1 MAPPS
6 GGGTG
11 GGDRFLLGGTSIP
24 TGQDLVDAMAKLTKM
39 TAVMA
44 AYDVQATKTAD
55 AASKLG
61 KALGLMNEG
70 TAKAFKGSIDFFE
83 SIGVAVRAS
92 EQYDG
97 VINKFLGS
105 IPLVG
110 TAFSGLVKDQ
120 YDVAASFSKSTGTGG
135 RYGDTLHSLITSTAG
150 LGVSSEKAGA
160 AAVSLFTGFTDF
172 TMQTEKGRG
181 ELAKTVVE
189 LEALGM
195 ASESTVPS
203 MQVLNKAFGMSND
216 QIRETMLGIEAFADK
231 AGLNVKDVT
240 KRFQEQIPIFAVY
253 GDNAVSTFQRLEAAT
268 KSTGLAMKTMLQTV
282 DSFDTFEGATKSVG
296 SLNQMLGG
304 PYLNAIEMVQETDP
318 VERIKMLKQA
328 FEDAGMSV
336 QDMGYYQ
343 KKAFVDMLPGIGN
356 VTELTEL
363 LEGDFDALA
372 DTIGE
377 VPKTAQEIQAE
388 AFAQMTPRELFD
400 EAIKTAARLEGLI
413 PRVEALTAGSM
424 EQFTDTLHENS
435 GVFGGLVKDSL
446 TAMGT
451 VMGDEYAGKKPLG
464 DLVMDG
470 DGFNIEQFGKVMVTS
485 MDAKVAGLMDTM
497 ADLVTAINEAQAGM
511 QNRKFNEAIAR
522 LETRLGKPIAK
533 DIADALADG
542 IVQVWDWPAMWRA
555 AKAAGIDFAD

>member
-1 MAPPS
+1 MSDTVRPTLA
-6 GGGTG
+6 
-11 GGDRFLLGGTSIP
+11 GTSLP
-24 TGQDLVDAMAKLTKM
+24 TPSDLQSMVTQLTKLT
-39 TAVMA
+39 AIVA
-44 AYDVQATKTAD
+44 AYDENAVSAAES
-55 AASKLG
+55 AGNLGIAMGVMEEASK
-61 KALGLMNEG
+61 KALVGAVEF
-70 TAKAFKGSIDFFE
+70 FKG
-83 SIGVAVRAS
+83 IGPAIKAS

-97 VINKFLGS
+97 VINKLIGS

-120 YDVAASFSKSTGTGG
+120 YDVAASFSKGTGTGG
-135 RYGDTLHSLITSTAG
+135 RYGDMLHGLVTATAG
-150 LGVSSEKAGA
+150 LGVSSEKTGA

-203 MQVLNKAFGMSND
+203 IQVLNKAFGMNND
-216 QIRETMLGIEAFADK
+216 QIRETMLGIEAFADE
-231 AGLNVKDVT
+231 AGLNIKDVT

-282 DSFDTFEGATKSVG
+282 EGFDTFEGATKSVG

-400 EAIKTAARLEGLI
+400 EAIETAARLEGLI
-413 PRVEALTAGSM
+413 PQVQALTADSMEEFTKNLVKNSGKFGEVVKEALTGMGEALGNEFVEASR
-424 EQFTDTLHENS
+424 
-435 GVFGGLVKDSL
+435 GGKLGE
-446 TAMGT
+446 A
-451 VMGDEYAGKKPLG
+451 VMGDG
-464 DLVMDG
+464 
-470 DGFNIEQFGKVMVTS
+470 GFNIDELGTLLVTS
-485 MDAKVAGLMDTM
+485 LDLKLTGFMKSATDLAEMEDT
-497 ADLVTAINEAQAGM
+497 VKRKEALKRIEGD
-511 QNRKFNEAIAR
+511 
-522 LETRLGKPIAK
+522 LGKPIA
-533 DIADALADG
+533 DDLRAALHDNKL
-542 IVQVWDWPAMWRA
+542 QPHEWRSIFEA
-555 AKAAGIDFAD
+555 AKAVFINVFD